1 MMLCLFFMY
10 TDEELA
16 QQVSLVA
23 QLGGTENV
31 SQEEANDMEMALA
44 IFKSY
49 QVSAVTCSHTFLL
62 EGGWCFGLSTCRRI
76 RLLRIR
82 LYLINCKYVSRK
94 KMPFSL

>member
-1 MMLCLFFMY
+1 MF

-23 QLGGTENV
+23 QLGGTESV

-49 QVSAVTCSHTFLL
+49 QVSESHVHILA
-62 EGGWCFGLSTCRRI
+62 
-76 RLLRIR
+76 
-82 LYLINCKYVSRK
+82 
-94 KMPFSL
+94 